1 MRENLPPTDKESL
14 MLPSHLIQ
22 GADGQFINLLFDSL
36 RSAVL
41 YLDQWGN
48 IHSANAMAKSL
59 FREGELQGKTLL
71 ELLDGWDNAQHCN
84 QELLMV
90 ARNGTSIIGAI
101 ERAVIQGKEYW
112 FQTDKV
118 AIRDDEHGING
129 VLMTLDDITILKS
142 QEVATQQSEARY
154 RAFFENSQDGIWR
167 FDLEPSIPV
176 NLPKKEMIKAI
187 LDRAVLGD
195 CNHIF
200 ASVYDT
206 DNPKDLLGL
215 TLQETGSRTYAVDVQ
230 AFVKNDF
237 KLSTQEIVW
246 KKRSGQSLCLQTSA
260 NGTVENGQLLE
271 IWGVTRDTTERR
283 RYIDRLEYQ
292 ANHDS
297 LTGLPNRVRLQSIAN
312 TIIAAK
318 QAAQKT
324 QDQAKTNI
332 SKLALIILDLDGFK
346 EINDTLGHHVGDN
359 IIKQIGPRIKRVVTS
374 LHATI
379 ARLGGDEFAILLPDI
394 NNTRDATMVAER
406 ILASIRKE
414 FVFDDIVIEARASM
428 GISLFPEQ
436 AHDFSTLMRYADVA
450 MYTAKKAMTAVEVYD
465 AKHDQHSPKRLL
477 LMNELGKAIRDNQLT
492 LYYQP
497 KISLETNKVVGV
509 EALARWIHPTMGFI
523 SPAEFVPIA
532 EMTDLI
538 NEMTDWVLDE
548 SLKQVRRWQ
557 DQGLS
562 IKMAV
567 NISARNLLNDNVLQ
581 RIEYLLHSYSLS
593 PSCLELEITES
604 TIMNNAE
611 YSLTLL
617 EQIDNLGI
625 DLSIDDFGTGYSS
638 LAYLKKL
645 PVKWLK
651 IDYAFIINML
661 EDEQDQII
669 VNSTINMAHNLGLSV
684 VAEGVETQA
693 VLSRLSSMQCEH
705 AQGYHIARPMPAADF
720 EKWYAAY
727 VENNKNKTIQNK
739 N

>member
-1 MRENLPPTDKESL
+1 MRENLPPSNNKSL
-14 MLPSHLIQ
+14 MLPRQLLQ
-22 GADGQFINLLFDSL
+22 DTDGQFINLLFDSL

-48 IHSANAMAKSL
+48 IHSANAMAKAL
-59 FREGELQGKTLL
+59 FREKELQGKTLL
-71 ELLDGWDNAQHCN
+71 EFLDGWDNALHCN

-90 ARNGTSIIGAI
+90 ARSGTSIIGSI
-101 ERAVIQGKEYW
+101 ERAVIHDKEHW

-129 VLMTLDDITILKS
+129 VLMTLDDITALKT
-142 QEVATQQSEARY
+142 QEATIKQSEERY
-154 RAFFENSQDGIWR
+154 RAFVENSQDGIWR
-167 FDLEPSIPV
+167 FD
-176 NLPKKEMIKAI
+176 IKPAVPINQPREKIIAAI
-187 LDRAVLGD
+187 FERAILGD

-200 ASVYDT
+200 ASIYDT

-215 TLQETGSRTYAVDVQ
+215 TLQETGSRAYALDVQ
-230 AFVKNDF
+230 AFVENDF

-246 KKRSGQSLCLQTSA
+246 KKCSGQSLCLQTSA
-260 NGTVENGQLLE
+260 NGTVEDGSLVE
-271 IWGVTRDTTERR
+271 IWGVARDTTERR

-292 ANHDS
+292 ASHDM
-297 LTGLPNRVRLQSIAN
+297 LTGLPNRVRLQSVAN
-312 TIIAAK
+312 TIMEAK
-318 QAAQKT
+318 RTIKES
-324 QDQAKTNI
+324 AKEKVSN
-332 SKLALIILDLDGFK
+332 LALIILDLDGFK

-359 IIKQIGPRIKRVVTS
+359 IIKEIGPRIKRVVTS

-394 NNTRDATMVAER
+394 ANSRDAVIVAER

-414 FVFDDIVIEARASM
+414 FIFDDIVIEARASM

-450 MYTAKKAMTAVEVYD
+450 MYTAKKSMTAVEIYD
-465 AKHDQHSPKRLL
+465 AKHDQNSPKRLL
-477 LMNELGKAIRDNQLT
+477 LMNELGKAIRENQLT

-497 KISLETNKVVGV
+497 KISLETNEVVGV
-509 EALARWIHPTMGFI
+509 EALSRWIHPTMGFI

-538 NEMTDWVLDE
+538 NEMTEWVLDE

-557 DQGLS
+557 DQGLQV
-562 IKMAV
+562 KVAV
-567 NISARNLLNDNVLQ
+567 NISARNLLNDSVLQ

-611 YSLTLL
+611 YSLKLL
-617 EQIDNLGI
+617 EQINNLGI

-693 VLSRLSSMQCEH
+693 ILSRLTSMQCEH
-705 AQGYHIARPMPAADF
+705 AQGYHIARPMPAVDF
-720 EKWYAAY
+720 EKWYMAY
-727 VENNKNKTIQNK
+727 INNMNKII
-739 N
+739 

>member
-1 MRENLPPTDKESL
+1 MRENLPPTNNESL
-14 MLPSHLIQ
+14 MLPRHLLQ
-22 GADGQFINLLFDSL
+22 ATDGQFINLLFDSL

-48 IHSANAMAKSL
+48 IHSANTMAKEL
-59 FREGELQGKTLL
+59 FCEEELQGKTLL
-71 ELLDGWDNAQHCN
+71 EFLDGWDNSVHCH

-90 ARNGTSIIGAI
+90 ARTGTSIIGAI
-101 ERAVIQGKEYW
+101 ERAVIHGKEHW

-129 VLMTLDDITILKS
+129 VLMTLDDITALKT
-142 QEVATQQSEARY
+142 QEATIKQSEARY
-154 RAFFENSQDGIWR
+154 RAFIENSQDGIWR
-167 FDLEPSIPV
+167 FDIIPPI
-176 NLPKKEMIKAI
+176 LITSSKKELTAAI
-187 LDRAVLGD
+187 LERAVLGD

-200 ASVYDT
+200 ANVYDV
-206 DNPKDLLGL
+206 DNPKDLLGM
-215 TLQETGSRTYAVDVQ
+215 TLQESGSSTYAMDVQ
-230 AFVKNDF
+230 TFVDSDF

-246 KKRSGQSLCLQTSA
+246 KKRSGKSICLQTSA

-271 IWGVTRDTTERR
+271 IWGVSRDTTERR

-292 ANHDS
+292 ASHDI
-297 LTGLPNRVRLQSIAN
+297 LTGLPNRTRLQTVAN
-312 TIIAAK
+312 TVMKAKKAAK
-318 QAAQKT
+318 DKAS
-324 QDQAKTNI
+324 N
-332 SKLALIILDLDGFK
+332 LALIIVDLDGFK

-359 IIKQIGPRIKRVVTS
+359 IIKEIGPRIKRVVTY

-394 NNTRDATMVAER
+394 ANGRDAAIVAER

-414 FVFDDIVIEARASM
+414 FVFDDIVIEVRASM
-428 GISLFPEQ
+428 GIALFPEQ

-450 MYTAKKAMTAVEVYD
+450 MYSAKKAMTAIEIYD
-465 AKHDQHSPKRLL
+465 ATQDENSPKRLL
-477 LMNELGKAIRDNQLT
+477 LMNELGKAIRENQLT

-497 KISLETNKVVGV
+497 KIALETGKVVGV

-557 DQGLS
+557 DQGLH

-581 RIEYLLHSYSLS
+581 RIECLLHRYNLA

-611 YSLTLL
+611 YSLKLL
-617 EQIDNLGI
+617 EQINNLGI

-661 EDEQDQII
+661 DDEQDQII
-669 VNSTINMAHNLGLSV
+669 VSSTINMAHNLGLSV

-693 VLSRLSSMQCEH
+693 VLSKLTSMHCEH

-720 EKWYAAY
+720 ELWHTDYL
-727 VENNKNKTIQNK
+727 NKN
-739 N
+739 

>member
-1 MRENLPPTDKESL
+1 MRENLPPTSKESL
-14 MLPSHLIQ
+14 MLPRHLLQ
-22 GADGQFINLLFDSL
+22 ETDGQFIHLLFDSL

-48 IHSANAMAKSL
+48 IHSANAMAKAL
-59 FREGELQGKTLL
+59 FREEELQGKTLL
-71 ELLDGWDNAQHCN
+71 EFLDGWDNPEHSN

-90 ARNGTSIIGAI
+90 ARTGTSIIGAI
-101 ERAVIQGKEYW
+101 EQAVIQGKEHW
-112 FQTDKV
+112 FRTDKV

-129 VLMTLDDITILKS
+129 VLMTLDDITVLKS
-142 QEVATQQSEARY
+142 QEVATRQSEARY
-154 RAFFENSQDGIWR
+154 RAFVENSQDGIWR
-167 FDLEPSIPV
+167 FDLEPTIPID
-176 NLPKKEMIKAI
+176 LPKKDMIQAI
-187 LDRAVLGD
+187 LERAVLGD

-200 ASVYDT
+200 ANVYDT

-215 TLQETGSRTYAVDVQ
+215 TLQETGSRTYAMDVQ
-230 AFVKNDF
+230 AFVENDF

-260 NGTVENGQLLE
+260 NGTIENDHLVE

-292 ANHDS
+292 ANHDI
-297 LTGLPNRVRLQSIAN
+297 LTGLPNRTRLESIAN
-312 TIIAAK
+312 TIITAK
-318 QAAQKT
+318 KTAQTSESENK
-324 QDQAKTNI
+324 AKVSN
-332 SKLALIILDLDGFK
+332 LALIILDLDGFK

-359 IIKQIGPRIKRVVTS
+359 IIKDIGPRIKRVVTS

-379 ARLGGDEFAILLPDI
+379 SRLGGDEFAILLPDI
-394 NNTRDATMVAER
+394 ASTRDAIMVAER
-406 ILASIRKE
+406 ILASVRKE

-428 GISLFPEQ
+428 GIALFPEQ
-436 AHDFSTLMRYADVA
+436 AQDFSTLMRYADVA
-450 MYTAKKAMTAVEVYD
+450 MYTAKKSMAAVEVYNP
-465 AKHDQHSPKRLL
+465 KYDQNSPKRLL

-497 KISLETNKVVGV
+497 KISLGTNEVVGV

-557 DQGLS
+557 DKGLT

-581 RIEYLLHSYSLS
+581 KIEYLLHNHSLS

-617 EQIDNLGI
+617 EQINNLGI

-693 VLSRLSSMQCEH
+693 VLSRLSSMECEH

-720 EKWYAAY
+720 EEWYAAY
-727 VENNKNKTIQNK
+727 LENNNKTVEDK
-739 N
+739 H